1 MRRTSVDRKSVS
13 AIAGDLPFNES
24 DRKLFDR
31 ALSGQVA
38 VSGVMLTEN
47 EIPIVCLA
55 LPVFKQGEVD
65 EVLWAKLN
73 LKAVWD
79 VLEGIT
85 IGDSG
90 QIYIMDASGRIIA
103 HREIERVVR
112 SQLTGNPEI
121 LKKIRNTQEPVEWIE
136 NIGDG
141 SYYNLGVYVPVFD
154 WFVVLN
160 QPGNE
165 IYAYLSR
172 NIYWATLMTV
182 IISIVAVLFGW
193 YRVKRFLI
201 PVQTLHQQVQVIGQ
215 GNLDQKVSIKAENE
229 IGDLGIAFNQMT
241 DSLKD
246 YIDREVETAK
256 ELEHSKNLALL
267 GTASSKINHEVG
279 NFLNGAH
286 MALSGL
292 KRETLSQNGE
302 NILKIIE
309 RESIRVNEFIHKF
322 LQFSKK
328 PALRLQKNPLDRIIK
343 EILTIVGIDAE
354 KKGVHITFN
363 WDASIPLVSIDAGLI
378 SQVFNNLIKNSMEAI
393 PDTGEINITG
403 SIENEELV
411 ISVTDTGEGV
421 SAENAE
427 NIFEPFFTTKGS
439 KGTGL
444 GMSIVKS
451 NVEAHGGTIECRST
465 PGKGTEFII
474 RLPIR

>member
-1 MRRTSVDRKSVS
+1 MPRLKKKKLIYQFLSFILPFIISSIVLTSLILSLTNNNFFQKTIRQDYGNIIKSSAGEIRLFMDNSQRNLESLALLIASAKMDFWQKEIALTAFFQSNKQFVSVDLFSPNGEKTVS

-154 WFVVLN
+154 WIVVLN

-354 KKGVHITFN
+354 KKRGSHHVQLGRI
-363 WDASIPLVSIDAGLI
+363 
-378 SQVFNNLIKNSMEAI
+378 NS
-393 PDTGEINITG
+393 
-403 SIENEELV
+403 S
-411 ISVTDTGEGV
+411 
-421 SAENAE
+421 
-427 NIFEPFFTTKGS
+427 
-439 KGTGL
+439 
-444 GMSIVKS
+444 
-451 NVEAHGGTIECRST
+451 CQY
-465 PGKGTEFII
+465 
-474 RLPIR
+474 